1 MQATSGPPCGRLHF
15 LIAQTA
21 PNQPWS
27 SSVFACADAP
37 PADPT
42 SVVGLA
48 VSKQF
53 FAPGSKGKKKRP
65 VQRFS
70 GVVVEHNIFDGV
82 DK

>member
-1 MQATSGPPCGRLHF
+1 MQAIPGPCRRLHV

-21 PNQPWS
+21 PDQPWLPS
-27 SSVFACADAP
+27 LLACADAP

-42 SVVGLA
+42 SVVGLP